1 MLPQLAPL
9 RTATASPQ
17 AAISAGSAGSG
28 KQEVTWTEL
37 QTLLSEGGM
46 TDGLLPTIPHG
57 ILFAMNATVTMDVA
71 GRLVLPKAVRERLH
85 LRAGSKLNVEII
97 ADKIELTPAADTD
110 WALVP
115 KGKRLVL
122 AKTGVPYD
130 AAAAVRADHEAL
142 AARGARR

>member
-1 MLPQLAPL
+1 
-9 RTATASPQ
+9 
-17 AAISAGSAGSG
+17 
-28 KQEVTWTEL
+28 
-37 QTLLSEGGM
+37 
-46 TDGLLPTIPHG
+46 
-57 ILFAMNATVTMDVA
+57 MNSTVTIDLA

-85 LRAGSKLNVEII
+85 LRAGSKLNLEII

-110 WALVP
+110 RKLVR

-122 AKTGVPYD
+122 VKTGVPYD